1 MNSQEA
7 KALEDIATLLDDSA
21 TRELE
26 ILSVDSRRAGS
37 SSSQVLSQYS
47 GRTDRVVGCLLGAMA
62 GDALGVQVEP
72 EPHYRLTRLFPEG
85 VQDFW
90 SFDVNTT
97 KVQVAPGCVTGDFLL
112 MTAVARSLA
121 AQGHLDLLHML
132 DCMQATYG
140 LYPNHNRR
148 YTPYGCMV
156 IEAVCQGVDLGA
168 VAQRAEELLD
178 LTPARNARSSSNRED
193 QQRVG
198 AGDATAVL
206 RVTPIALAY
215 AGERRLSQ
223 PCTMLYAPYTTT
235 ASYCP

>member
-1 MNSQEA
+1 
-7 KALEDIATLLDDSA
+7 
-21 TRELE
+21 
-26 ILSVDSRRAGS
+26 
-37 SSSQVLSQYS
+37 
-47 GRTDRVVGCLLGAMA
+47 MA

-85 VQDFW
+85 IQDFW

-97 KVQVAPGCVTGDFLL
+97 KVQVAPGCVSGDFLL

-121 AQGHLDLLHML
+121 DQGQLDLQHML
-132 DCMQATYG
+132 DCMHATYFM
-140 LYPNHNRR
+140 YPNQDRR
-148 YTPYGCMV
+148 YTPYGCMTV
-156 IEAVCQGVDLGA
+156 EAVCQGVDLGA
-168 VAQRAEELLD
+168 LAQRAEELLD

-215 AGERRLSQ
+215 AGVCFLSQ
-223 PCTMLYAPYTTT
+223 PHHRAV
-235 ASYCP
+235 